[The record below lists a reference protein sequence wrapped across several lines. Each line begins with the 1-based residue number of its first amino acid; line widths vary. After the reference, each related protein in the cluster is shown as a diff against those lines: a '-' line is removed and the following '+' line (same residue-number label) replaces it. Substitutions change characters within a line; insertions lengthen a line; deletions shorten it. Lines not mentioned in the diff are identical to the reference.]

1 MDEIEVENEKE
12 KEVKLMGMIYKR
24 GETYWIKYYRNGKPF
39 YESSKSHKESE
50 AKQLLKRR
58 EGQITE
64 GRFFGLKVEKTL
76 FDELCRDLVTD
87 YKVNGNKSLDRAE
100 RSIRNLTKF
109 FDGYRANDI
118 TTAKIKEYISQRKEY
133 GAQNSTIN
141 RELAALKRMFSLA
154 SHHTP
159 PKVLRKPHI
168 PMLKE
173 NNVRTGYF
181 ELADYLKVKEALP
194 GYLKPVLTMGYHTG
208 MRKEEVLTLT
218 WRQVNIFDR
227 KITLDA
233 GTTKNDEARVIYL
246 TGELYETVLMQ
257 KKSRDIN
264 YPNCPYVFFREGQKI
279 KDFRFAW
286 SKAFKEAKIDE
297 KLFHDLRR
305 TAVRDMVR
313 AGVPERVAM
322 KISGHKTRSVFDRY
336 NIVNEDDLKKASE
349 RKAEVYEEAKKLSE
363 DSETVTNMVTIS
375 NYHHKD

>member
-1 MDEIEVENEKE
+1 
-12 KEVKLMGMIYKR
+12 MGMIYKR
-24 GETYWIKYYRNGKPF
+24 GETYWVKYYRNGKAF
-39 YESSKSHKESE
+39 YESSKSHKESD
-50 AKQLLKRR
+50 AKRLLKKR

-76 FDELCRDLVTD
+76 FGELACDLVND
-87 YKVNGNKSLDRAE
+87 YKANGNKSLDRAE

-118 TTAKIKEYISQRKEY
+118 TTSKIKEYISERKEC
-133 GAQNSTIN
+133 GAANSTIN

-154 SHHTP
+154 LQHTP
-159 PKVLRKPHI
+159 PKVLRRPHI
-168 PMLKE
+168 PMLRE

-194 GYLKPVLTMGYHTG
+194 DYLKPVLMMGYHTG
-208 MRKEEVLTLT
+208 MRKEEILGLT
-218 WRQVNIFDR
+218 WKQVNVFDR

-233 GTTKNDEARVIYL
+233 GTTKNDEARIIYL
-246 TGELYETVLMQ
+246 TGELYETIIMQ
-257 KKSRDIN
+257 KKIRDIK

-286 SKAFKEAKIDE
+286 SKAFKQAQVEE

-349 RKAEVYEEAKKLSE
+349 RKAEIYEQTKKLNENSE
-363 DSETVTNMVTIS
+363 MVTNMVTMA
-375 NYHHKD
+375 NYYHVD